1 MINTKNFQNT
11 KSVEV
16 LNSLRVTLSQNDD
29 ALDYLENNIRRTQDM
44 LGFTPDDVVLQQ
56 DLKILQYIRFSLE
69 YLDSQYRKTYKKY
82 GGKL

>member
-1 MINTKNFQNT
+1 MIKTKNFQNT

-29 ALDYLENNIRRTQDM
+29 ALDYLENSIRHTQDM
-44 LGFTPDDVVLQQ
+44 LGFSPDDVILQQ
-56 DLKILQYIRFSLE
+56 DLKTLQYIRFSLE
-69 YLDSQYRKTYKKY
+69 YLDNVYRKTYKKY